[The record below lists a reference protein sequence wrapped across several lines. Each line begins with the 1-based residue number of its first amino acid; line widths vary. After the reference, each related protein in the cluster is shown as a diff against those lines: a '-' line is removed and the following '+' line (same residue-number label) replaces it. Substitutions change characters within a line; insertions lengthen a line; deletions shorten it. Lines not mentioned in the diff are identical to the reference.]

1 MRHERNREGLLWR
14 LHKNPCVTGPS
25 VVLLHGFPEIWYS
38 WRHQMLAL
46 ADAGF
51 HAIAPDLRGYGL
63 SQNTDPSKKSWV
75 DIADDIVGLLDAIG
89 EDKVK

>member
-1 MRHERNREGLLWR
+1 
-14 LHKNPCVTGPS
+14 
-25 VVLLHGFPEIWYS
+25 
-38 WRHQMLAL
+38 MLAL

>member
-1 MRHERNREGLLWR
+1 
-14 LHKNPCVTGPS
+14 
-25 VVLLHGFPEIWYS
+25 
-38 WRHQMLAL
+38 MLAL

-63 SQNTDPSKKSWV
+63 SQNSDPSKKGWV

-89 EDKVK
+89 EDKVKWGFHSLFTYI